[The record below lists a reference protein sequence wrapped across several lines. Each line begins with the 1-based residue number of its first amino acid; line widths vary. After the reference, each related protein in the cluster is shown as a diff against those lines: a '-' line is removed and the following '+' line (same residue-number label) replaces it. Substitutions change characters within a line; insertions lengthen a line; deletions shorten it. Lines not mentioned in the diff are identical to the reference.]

1 MKSVAATA
9 ILLFLGFSA
18 LPAHALT
25 AKFSWS
31 GTSRC
36 TNESPLF
43 RISNAP
49 DSTRQLRFTMRDGD
63 DPDIKPSGSTIAYSG
78 TGNVAK
84 GAIAY
89 IGPCPPEG
97 ESHRYVWTIDAL
109 DAAGN
114 VLATTQ
120 VDDNFPEPSC

>member
-1 MKSVAATA
+1 MKSVVAT
-9 ILLFLGFSA
+9 IVLLFLGLSA
-18 LPAHALT
+18 FPAHALT
-25 AKFSWS
+25 AKFSFS

-49 DSTRQLRFTMRDGD
+49 AATRQLRFTMRDAD
-63 DPDIKPSGSTIAYSG
+63 DLDAKPSGSTIAYSG
-78 TGNVAK
+78 AGNVPK
-84 GAIAY
+84 GAISY

-97 ESHRYVWTIDAL
+97 ESHRYVWTIEAL

-114 VLATTQ
+114 VLETTQ
-120 VDDNFPEPSC
+120 TDENFPEPSC